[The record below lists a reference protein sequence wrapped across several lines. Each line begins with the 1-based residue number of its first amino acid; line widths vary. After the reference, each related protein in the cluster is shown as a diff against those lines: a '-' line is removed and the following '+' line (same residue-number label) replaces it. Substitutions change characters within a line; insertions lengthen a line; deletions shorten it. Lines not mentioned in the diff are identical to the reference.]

1 MLCILFKSIRNN
13 LRKDVIMKYLEI
25 NESKKIIGGGIS
37 VLGVLGIGSL
47 ITFIAGI
54 IDGFAR
60 PLKCR

>member
-1 MLCILFKSIRNN
+1 
-13 LRKDVIMKYLEI
+13 MKELEMNDSKRI
-25 NESKKIIGGGIS
+25 NGGGIS
-37 VLGVLGIGSL
+37 ALGVFGIGSL

>member
-1 MLCILFKSIRNN
+1 MKLNN
-13 LRKDVIMKYLEI
+13 LEM
-25 NESKKIIGGGIS
+25 KKIIGGGIS
-37 VLGVLGIGSL
+37 VMTVFGIGSL